1 MNVKCPNCRF
11 KFDIGIHSNECKEN
25 ECICPRC
32 GKLISINQLKEVQL
46 TADKDVQTPADAI
59 PQGSEVELFFEA
71 KRLIDEGS
79 YEKALGY
86 VSKLLEISPN
96 EILYLNLKEL
106 IDKTDEEKRKS
117 KERVEQM
124 YSSAIHHIETNE
136 LELAETLINEL
147 QEISP
152 NEPFHEELKTK
163 LSAARQ
169 LIAQEEELERLKK
182 EARKQEKVSQQEAS
196 SLQDDCLTC
205 DADSNQEQPA
215 PLDELEKR
223 QQEETE
229 SRAFT
234 IALVCTAIIIVI
246 IIIIV
251 VMATNN

>member
-136 LELAETLINEL
+136 LELAESLINEL
-147 QEISP
+147 QEILDKNDIPYAPQDPVNSL
-152 NEPFHEELKTK
+152 ESDGVDEIIEDAGKYLKMH
-163 LSAARQ
+163 
-169 LIAQEEELERLKK
+169 K
-182 EARKQEKVSQQEAS
+182 ETIEKII
-196 SLQDDCLTC
+196 
-205 DADSNQEQPA
+205 
-215 PLDELEKR
+215 EKW
-223 QQEETE
+223 E
-229 SRAFT
+229 S
-234 IALVCTAIIIVI
+234 
-246 IIIIV
+246 
-251 VMATNN
+251 M